1 MRCEQE
7 AKPPEGA
14 RPLRVSR
21 KSAYQW
27 HVQSLSVRQPG
38 DQMPVQ
44 VIAESVEEPV
54 ELA

>member
-1 MRCEQE
+1 MLCEQE
-7 AKPPEGA
+7 AKQPEGA

-21 KSAYQW
+21 KAAHQW
-27 HVQSLSVRQPG
+27 RVQSLPVRQPS

-44 VIAESVEEPV
+44 VIAESVEEHA

>member
-21 KSAYQW
+21 QSAYQW
-27 HVQSLSVRQPG
+27 HVQGLPARQPG

-44 VIAESVEEPV
+44 AIAESVEEPA
-54 ELA
+54 EPA